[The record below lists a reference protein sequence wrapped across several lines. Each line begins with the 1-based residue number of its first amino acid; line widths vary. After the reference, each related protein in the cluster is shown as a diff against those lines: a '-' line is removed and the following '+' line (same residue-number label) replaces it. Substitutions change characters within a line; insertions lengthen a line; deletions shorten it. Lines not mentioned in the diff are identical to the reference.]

1 MIYILECMI
10 SILFVLIDEPL
21 STTGKPATINDIG
34 VGFLGLLVIVAIVWF
49 IVYCLRFFVNNKKI
63 KNNLER
69 FQDEKKE
76 RIFNFWGGILYYL
89 ECYILLFLYFI
100 RGKNLLMK
108 TTGVKP
114 TKNDIAISIIW
125 WIYTGLI
132 IMSISFIRI

>member
-1 MIYILECMI
+1 M
-10 SILFVLIDEPL
+10 
-21 STTGKPATINDIG
+21 
-34 VGFLGLLVIVAIVWF
+34 
-49 IVYCLRFFVNNKKI
+49 NNKKI

-132 IMSISFIRI
+132 IMSISFICI

>member
-1 MIYILECMI
+1 MI

-76 RIFNFWGGILYYL
+76 RI
-89 ECYILLFLYFI
+89 EE
-100 RGKNLLMK
+100 KAH
-108 TTGVKP
+108 TE
-114 TKNDIAISIIW
+114 
-125 WIYTGLI
+125 YTRHSSQNSKG
-132 IMSISFIRI
+132 STS

>member
-63 KNNLER
+63 KNKLER

-76 RIFNFWGGILYYL
+76 RIFNFLGGGYLILSRM
-89 ECYILLFLYFI
+89 LYFVVPLFYSREKFI
-100 RGKNLLMK
+100 NE
-108 TTGVKP
+108 
-114 TKNDIAISIIW
+114 NDGSKANKK
-125 WIYTGLI
+125 
-132 IMSISFIRI
+132 